1 MTKTRLQAIINA
13 ILSIRSIITDEE
25 ALSAPGLY
33 AEWRAGVL
41 YDTETNDRV
50 LYDGILYKCLQPHT
64 SQPTHNPADSPSLWV
79 RIDDPSI
86 EWPVWRQPT
95 GSTDAY
101 PMGAK
106 VSHNGQH
113 WVSTVDA
120 NTWEPGAVP
129 GLWEEADE

>member
-1 MTKTRLQAIINA
+1 MKKSRLNALINA
-13 ILSIRSIITDEE
+13 ILSVRS
-25 ALSAPGLY
+25 ALSDTDALNNPSFFPEWSADKSY
-33 AEWRAGVL
+33 AV
-41 YDTETNDRV
+41 DDRV
-50 LYDGILYKCLQPHT
+50 LYGSDLYKCLQPHT
-64 SQPTHNPADSPSLWV
+64 SQPTWTPADSPSLWV

-86 EWPVWRQPT
+86 EWPEWRQPT

-106 VSHNGQH
+106 VSHNGKH

>member
-41 YDTETNDRV
+41 YDTGDRV
-50 LYDGILYKCLQPHT
+50 LYGSDLYKCLQPHT
-64 SQPTHNPADSPSLWV
+64 AQETWTPADSPSLWV
-79 RIDDPSI
+79 RIDDPAI
-86 EWPVWRQPT
+86 EWPDWIQPT

-113 WVSTVDA
+113 WVSTVDG
-120 NTWEPGAVP
+120 NVWEPGVFGWEAVT
-129 GLWEEADE
+129 DE